1 MTAETGVMAE
11 RHELINKNFGHG
23 HSIKTLWGTF
33 DLVMFN
39 VILASLQYFLLHT
52 NDTDVDE

>member
-39 VILASLQYFLLHT
+39 VILASFSVLAIFPKLGF
-52 NDTDVDE
+52 